1 MWPLPKPGDVCPRKF
16 GAGFAVSERALF
28 RGSALNAVDAK
39 GRVAIPAGLRQAVE
53 ANGDGRNLIIAKHE
67 SDPCLIGYD
76 HGWSSLLHARLN
88 RMEDREADAGRDY
101 SRHNPN
107 RRAFGLVEDVPFDAS
122 GRFIMPAMLRDRAR
136 IADLAFFIGTGDTFE
151 IWNPRLLIETP
162 GIDEELKEVVAYLV
176 KTRGAA

>member
-1 MWPLPKPGDVCPRKF
+1 MSG
-16 GAGFAVSERALF
+16 RALF

-53 ANGDGRNLIIAKHE
+53 SNGDGRNLIIAKHE

-88 RMEDREADAGRDY
+88 RTEDREADAGRDY

-122 GRFIMPAMLRDRAR
+122 GRFIMPTMLR
-136 IADLAFFIGTGDTFE
+136 GTSGGNST
-151 IWNPRLLIETP
+151 LLVLGTVPVSSCASTMPTE
-162 GIDEELKEVVAYLV
+162 
-176 KTRGAA
+176 

>member
-1 MWPLPKPGDVCPRKF
+1 MLLPKPGSFCPRCS
-16 GAGFAVSERALF
+16 GAGFGVSGRALF

-53 ANGDGRNLIIAKHE
+53 INGDGRNLIIAKHE

-76 HGWSSLLHARLN
+76 HGWSELLHARLN
-88 RMEDREADAGRDY
+88 RTEDREADAGRDY

-122 GRFIMPAMLRDRAR
+122 GRFIMPTMLRDRAK
-136 IADLAFFIGTGDTFE
+136 IGDLAFFIGTGDTFE

-162 GIDEELKEVVAYLV
+162 AIDEELKEVVAYLLSA
-176 KTRGAA
+176 RGAA